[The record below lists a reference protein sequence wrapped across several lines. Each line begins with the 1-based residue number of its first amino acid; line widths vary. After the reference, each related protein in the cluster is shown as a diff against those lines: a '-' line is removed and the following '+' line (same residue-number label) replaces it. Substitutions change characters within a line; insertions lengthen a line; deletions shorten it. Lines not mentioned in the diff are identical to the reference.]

1 MTFPATL
8 DTFALTTIEHDT
20 SDIAVLEYLL
30 YKLRTVVSLSPLQ
43 NDATHPFVHYFTP
56 LQERG
61 MHRVVLYKSPA
72 FFTQQALPF
81 VGFISK
87 KKAILD
93 ASVVDEIT
101 DIDKTLV
108 LEFMQNPE
116 LLSYSSLELEDGNW
130 CNLVVFKSAI
140 AKTHI
145 EQSRTHQH
153 AAYRMAPQYYDWI
166 RLHNGVITHEG
177 SSDSLSIQRTKYYTF
192 HDVRTRPAIREH
204 VYG

>member
-1 MTFPATL
+1 
-8 DTFALTTIEHDT
+8 
-20 SDIAVLEYLL
+20 
-30 YKLRTVVSLSPLQ
+30 
-43 NDATHPFVHYFTP
+43 
-56 LQERG
+56 
-61 MHRVVLYKSPA
+61 MHRVVLYKSPD
-72 FFTQQALPF
+72 FFTQQTLPF

-87 KKAILD
+87 KKAVLE
-93 ASVVDEIT
+93 ASVVDEIA
-101 DIDKTLV
+101 DIDQTLI

-177 SSDSLSIQRTKYYTF
+177 TNDALGIQRTKYYAF
-192 HDVRTRPAIREH
+192 HSAQARPSIRER